1 MVPRLAGGDLIS
13 RPPIRPCPARSVI
26 QLPDSAA
33 FLAVLQHGSFIAAVL
48 IAVIAGVV
56 RGFSGFGAALI
67 YVPLTAAAYTPQ
79 VAVASFV
86 LIDFTCTVPYAVRA
100 FGHCRWREL
109 FPAFATAFVV
119 APLGTLTQATLSP
132 MVLRWGMATVVL
144 CFVVLLASGAR
155 YPGKPSTP
163 AAMGAG
169 AVSGF
174 FGGAA
179 QLSGPPM
186 IIYWLSSPTT
196 AAFVRANMIVY
207 LLLIA
212 LTMAGNYA
220 WHGLMTAEPI
230 ALAVLLCPVYVL
242 ALWLGARMFHGA
254 SDQTYRRIA
263 YAIVALAA
271 LASMPVFDKFLH

>member
-1 MVPRLAGGDLIS
+1 
-13 RPPIRPCPARSVI
+13 VI

-33 FLAVLQHGSFIAAVL
+33 FLAVLHHGSFIAAALV
-48 IAVIAGVV
+48 AVTAGVV

-67 YVPLTAAAYTPQ
+67 YVPLTAAIYTPQ

-100 FGHCRWREL
+100 FGNCRWREV
-109 FPAFATAFVV
+109 FPAYAAAFVL
-119 APLGTLTQATLSP
+119 APLGTLAQAELSP
-132 MVLRWGMATVVL
+132 VVLRWGMATIVL
-144 CFVVLLASGAR
+144 CFVLLLASGWR
-155 YPGKPSTP
+155 YPGKPSTS

-169 AVSGF
+169 AISGF

-179 QLSGPPM
+179 QLSGPPL
-186 IIYWLSSPTT
+186 IIYWLSSPTA
-196 AAFVRANMIVY
+196 AAFVRANMLVY

-212 LTMAGNYA
+212 VTMAGNYA
-220 WHGLMTAEPI
+220 LHGLMTAQPI

-242 ALWLGARMFHGA
+242 ALWLGARWFRGA
-254 SDQTYRRIA
+254 SDQAYRRIA

-271 LASMPVFDKFLH
+271 LASMPVFDRLLH

>member
-1 MVPRLAGGDLIS
+1 M
-13 RPPIRPCPARSVI
+13 I

-33 FLAVLQHGSFIAAVL
+33 FLAVLQHGSFIAAALV
-48 IAVIAGVV
+48 AVIAGVV

-67 YVPLTAAAYTPQ
+67 YVPLTAAIYTPQ

-119 APLGTLTQATLSP
+119 APLGTLTQAELSP
-132 MVLRWGMATVVL
+132 VVLRWGMAMVVL
-144 CFVVLLASGAR
+144 SFVILLASGWR

-220 WHGLMTAEPI
+220 WHGLMTAQPI
-230 ALAVLLCPVYVL
+230 ALAVLLCPVYIL

-271 LASMPVFDKFLH
+271 LASMPLFDSFLH